1 MNPNPK
7 PDSTTTALEFF
18 DRVLP
23 RQGQYMAF
31 ELPSRQHHVFH
42 TTAELADFV
51 DGFDAGEIY
60 HACASYRSGQS
71 RKAENVQA
79 LRSFWLDLDCGP
91 TKDYPDQESA
101 LRALIGLCRATKL
114 PRPIVL
120 DSGGG
125 LHLYWPLTADVTP
138 KDWKPVAAALKALCE
153 AHGLLADRNVTT
165 DTARIL
171 RPPGTLNRKYS
182 PPPTVKVVGD
192 AAPVDFSAFKSVVEA
207 AAGKIRPDSTMSEIK
222 KASAQII
229 NLHGLT
235 LDTNRRM
242 IGEAA
247 NWPATPENIARVR
260 SYLDA
265 VPADAD
271 YDRWRDCVWAVA
283 SLDWGN
289 TGRGLV
295 EDWSRQSGDHWKD
308 GGHEAGKKIRQLM
321 DDYDPSQGITIG
333 TLIHHARQ
341 HGYTEASGVV
351 GTPSSATIIQP
362 TQARESQ
369 FYSAASLKG
378 KAVPPRQ
385 WLVQGLVP
393 QKTVTLFSGDGGTGK
408 SLLALQ
414 LAVAVAAQT
423 AWIGKTANT
432 GRVIFLSAEDDDDEL
447 HRRLDDILTAEG
459 RDYDDLSGL
468 TLRSLAGE
476 DALLAVETQIA
487 LMQSALFEEL
497 DKRAAE
503 EAPALIVIDTLAD
516 VYPANEND
524 RAKVRQFVGILRGLA
539 IKRKCAVLLLGHPS
553 LTGLNSGTGTS
564 GSTAW
569 NNSVRSRL
577 YLSRITDNGF
587 EPDPDARVLSTK
599 KANYGRT
606 GGEINLKWE
615 AGVFVAETQPSGL
628 DALAAGTK
636 GERVFLKLLDTLTA
650 QGRYVS
656 ANPGPTYAPAQFA
669 SHPEAEGC
677 TKRALKSAMDALFG
691 RGEIVS
697 ARHGSGA
704 KARSHIARKGADH
717 GQE

>member
-1 MNPNPK
+1 MK
-7 PDSTTTALEFF
+7 VAK
-18 DRVLP
+18 
-23 RQGQYMAF
+23 
-31 ELPSRQHHVFH
+31 
-42 TTAELADFV
+42 
-51 DGFDAGEIY
+51 EIY
-60 HACASYRSGQS
+60 KPEGS
-71 RKAENVQA
+71 R
-79 LRSFWLDLDCGP
+79 P
-91 TKDYPDQESA
+91 
-101 LRALIGLCRATKL
+101 LI
-114 PRPIVL
+114 
-120 DSGGG
+120 
-125 LHLYWPLTADVTP
+125 
-138 KDWKPVAAALKALCE
+138 
-153 AHGLLADRNVTT
+153 
-165 DTARIL
+165 
-171 RPPGTLNRKYS
+171 
-182 PPPTVKVVGD
+182 
-192 AAPVDFSAFKSVVEA
+192 
-207 AAGKIRPDSTMSEIK
+207 
-222 KASAQII
+222 
-229 NLHGLT
+229 
-235 LDTNRRM
+235 
-242 IGEAA
+242 
-247 NWPATPENIARVR
+247 
-260 SYLDA
+260 
-265 VPADAD
+265 
-271 YDRWRDCVWAVA
+271 
-283 SLDWGN
+283 
-289 TGRGLV
+289 
-295 EDWSRQSGDHWKD
+295 
-308 GGHEAGKKIRQLM
+308 
-321 DDYDPSQGITIG
+321 
-333 TLIHHARQ
+333 
-341 HGYTEASGVV
+341 
-351 GTPSSATIIQP
+351 
-362 TQARESQ
+362 RESQ

-378 KAVPPRQ
+378 KAVPTRQ

-423 AWIGKTANT
+423 AWIGKTVNT

-447 HRRLDDILTAEG
+447 HRRLDDILRAEG
-459 RDYDDLSGL
+459 REYDDLSGL

-539 IKRKCAVLLLGHPS
+539 IKRKCAVLLLSHPS

-587 EPDPDARVLSTK
+587 EPDPEARVLSTK

-615 AGVFVAETQPSGL
+615 SGVFVAKAQPTGL
-628 DALAAGTK
+628 DALAAGAK

-656 ANPGPTYAPAQFA
+656 ASPGPTYAPTQFA
-669 SHPEAEGC
+669 SHPEAEDC

-691 RGEIVS
+691 RGEIVIAS
-697 ARHGSGA
+697 HGRGA
-704 KARSHIARKGADH
+704 KARSHIARNGADN

>member
-1 MNPNPK
+1 MGACNLPEYP
-7 PDSTTTALEFF
+7 PD
-18 DRVLP
+18 
-23 RQGQYMAF
+23 
-31 ELPSRQHHVFH
+31 
-42 TTAELADFV
+42 
-51 DGFDAGEIY
+51 
-60 HACASYRSGQS
+60 
-71 RKAENVQA
+71 
-79 LRSFWLDLDCGP
+79 LRSLEDSKRGEKW
-91 TKDYPDQESA
+91 A
-101 LRALIGLCRATKL
+101 RRALDAEAG
-114 PRPIVL
+114 IVAGAMNGTRNTTL
-120 DSGGG
+120 NN
-125 LHLYWPLTADVTP
+125 
-138 KDWKPVAAALKALCE
+138 AALKLG
-153 AHGLLADRNVTT
+153 H
-165 DTARIL
+165 
-171 RPPGTLNRKYS
+171 
-182 PPPTVKVVGD
+182 KVASGYLQ
-192 AAPVDFSAFKSVVEA
+192 AAEVEA
-207 AAGKIRPDSTMSEIK
+207 ALMEAAQRSGLAQEDGPEAVRATIRSGLTAGLQEPEHPQDRPDYRP
-222 KASAQII
+222 
-229 NLHGLT
+229 G
-235 LDTNRRM
+235 
-242 IGEAA
+242 
-247 NWPATPENIARVR
+247 P
-260 SYLDA
+260 
-265 VPADAD
+265 
-271 YDRWRDCVWAVA
+271 
-283 SLDWGN
+283 
-289 TGRGLV
+289 RG
-295 EDWSRQSGDHWKD
+295 
-308 GGHEAGKKIRQLM
+308 
-321 DDYDPSQGITIG
+321 P
-333 TLIHHARQ
+333 
-341 HGYTEASGVV
+341 
-351 GTPSSATIIQP
+351 TIIQP
-362 TQARESQ
+362 DPARESQ

-378 KAVPPRQ
+378 KPVPPRQ
-385 WLVQGLVP
+385 WLVHGLVP

-447 HRRLDDILTAEG
+447 HRRLDDILRAEG
-459 RDYDDLSGL
+459 RDYGDLSGL

-577 YLSRITDNGF
+577 YLARISDNGF

-615 AGVFVAETQPSGL
+615 AGVFVAEAQPTGL
-628 DALAAGTK
+628 DALAAGAR

-656 ANPGPTYAPAQFA
+656 ASPGPTYAPTQFA

-691 RGEIVS
+691 RGEIVIAS
-697 ARHGSGA
+697 HGSGA

>member
-1 MNPNPK
+1 MGACNLPEYP
-7 PDSTTTALEFF
+7 PD
-18 DRVLP
+18 
-23 RQGQYMAF
+23 
-31 ELPSRQHHVFH
+31 
-42 TTAELADFV
+42 
-51 DGFDAGEIY
+51 
-60 HACASYRSGQS
+60 
-71 RKAENVQA
+71 
-79 LRSFWLDLDCGP
+79 
-91 TKDYPDQESA
+91 
-101 LRALIGLCRATKL
+101 LRALEDTRRGEKWARRALESQTSILAQAHTGNRNDLLNKSALKL
-114 PRPIVL
+114 GHKVGAGYL
-120 DSGGG
+120 SE
-125 LHLYWPLTADVTP
+125 ADV
-138 KDWKPVAAALKALCE
+138 VAALQQASE
-153 AHGLLADRNVTT
+153 GNGYTQEHGIDATLAT
-165 DTARIL
+165 
-171 RPPGTLNRKYS
+171 
-182 PPPTVKVVGD
+182 
-192 AAPVDFSAFKSVVEA
+192 
-207 AAGKIRPDSTMSEIK
+207 IRS
-222 KASAQII
+222 
-229 NLHGLT
+229 GL
-235 LDTNRRM
+235 
-242 IGEAA
+242 
-247 NWPATPENIARVR
+247 
-260 SYLDA
+260 
-265 VPADAD
+265 
-271 YDRWRDCVWAVA
+271 
-283 SLDWGN
+283 
-289 TGRGLV
+289 
-295 EDWSRQSGDHWKD
+295 
-308 GGHEAGKKIRQLM
+308 EAGKAEPEHPKDRPNYQ
-321 DDYDPSQGITIG
+321 PAARG
-333 TLIHHARQ
+333 T
-341 HGYTEASGVV
+341 
-351 GTPSSATIIQP
+351 TIIQAAP
-362 TQARESQ
+362 ARESQ

-378 KAVPPRQ
+378 KPVPPRQ
-385 WLVQGLVP
+385 WLVHGLVP

-423 AWIGKTANT
+423 AWIGHTANT

-447 HRRLDDILTAEG
+447 HRRLDEILSAEG

-476 DALLAVETQIA
+476 DALLAVESKIA
-487 LMQSALFEEL
+487 LMQSALFVEL
-497 DKRAAE
+497 DKRAEE

-524 RAKVRQFVGILRGLA
+524 RAKVRQFVGILRGLT

-615 AGVFVAETQPSGL
+615 AGVFVAEAQPAGL
-628 DALAAGTK
+628 GALAAGAK

-691 RGEIVS
+691 RGEIVIAS
-697 ARHGSGA
+697 HGSGQ
-704 KARSHIARKGADH
+704 KARSHIARMGADH